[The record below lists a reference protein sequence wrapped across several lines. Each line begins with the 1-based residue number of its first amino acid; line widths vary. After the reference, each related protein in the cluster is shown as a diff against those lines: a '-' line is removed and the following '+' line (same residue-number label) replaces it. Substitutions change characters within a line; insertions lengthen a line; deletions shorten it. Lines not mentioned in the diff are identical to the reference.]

1 MFWSFAS
8 WSMFMQLKKF
18 RPREAIEI
26 LLDQKRPL
34 FFKTWALARL
44 FTWMCLDQRPGRRN
58 PKTGH
63 GNRSRFRSKN
73 AKYAGHLTIACLLD
87 RGFQAGQIDKEDDTL
102 RQMFKL
108 FMSSGGFG
116 VFIESPRGV
125 RSLLSRAKKARKQL
139 WCVYQITDYLCRY
152 EKYRSG
158 GSKSTIYYAKQFF
171 EKARDKKYSPRI
183 ITKFWE
189 LNKQAAPYVYAF
201 YPTFSFGVRRVR
213 SIAEATD
220 ALEQLA
226 ANQEVLNRL
235 LGRAAYAATILKG
248 KARDVREKDFRNVAR
263 IEPQL
268 APFNVD
274 EAQIIEGMGPK
285 QLSKKDLKDYRPK
298 TIARSRC
305 ADLTTS
311 TRTKLT

>member
-1 MFWSFAS
+1 
-8 WSMFMQLKKF
+8 MFMQLKKF
-18 RPREAIEI
+18 RPREAIEM
-26 LLDQKRPL
+26 LLDQKHPL

-63 GNRSRFRSKN
+63 GNRLRFRSKN
-73 AKYAGHLTIACLLD
+73 AKYAGHLAIACLLD

-116 VFIESPRGV
+116 LFIESPRGV
-125 RSLLSRAKKARKQL
+125 RSLLSRAKEARRQL
-139 WCVYQITDYLCRY
+139 WCVYKITDYLCRY
-152 EKYRSG
+152 EKYFSDR
-158 GSKSTIYYAKQFF
+158 SKSTIECAKRFVG
-171 EKARDKKYSPRI
+171 KARDENDKEYSLRN

-201 YPTFSFGVRRVR
+201 YPTFSFGVRRIR

-220 ALEQLA
+220 ALERLA

-235 LGRAAYAATILKG
+235 LGRAAYAAAILNG
-248 KARDVREKDFRNVAR
+248 KARDVREKDFRSVAR

-268 APFNVD
+268 VPFNSD
-274 EAQIIEGMGPK
+274 EAQIIDAIDPS
-285 QLSKKDLKDYRPK
+285 QLSEKDVLNYRPK
-298 TIARSRC
+298 TIAQSRR

-311 TRTKLT
+311 TRTKPT